1 MKKKVLLLVISVG
14 FLAQSGFGAV
24 IFSFSPSGPTSV
36 TPGTTFNE
44 TLQLQITNQS
54 LQVVGFDTILE
65 ALNPQNLTS
74 TDGLFAVVGITSEQ
88 AAWDVR
94 SGTPS
99 FPEILT
105 GANSDHTGF
114 VQNAHDLG
122 FTGDIVDSSA
132 FSSPTAI
139 ETFTIS
145 VAPGTPAGLYTFQ
158 TTGQYTSS
166 LGGITS
172 RFSDIGTATG
182 TLAVDTPGTFSI
194 TVGAVPIPEPAT
206 WSLLGF
212 GGIASLGLKLL
223 RARRKD

>member
-1 MKKKVLLLVISVG
+1 MKKTALLLVISVG

-65 ALNPQNLTS
+65 ALNPQSGNS
-74 TDGLFAVVGITSEQ
+74 TDGFFAIAGANSDQ
-88 AAWDVR
+88 AAWDTR
-94 SGTPS
+94 SGVPS

-114 VQNAHDLG
+114 VQNAHDVG

-132 FSSPTAI
+132 FSSANAI
-139 ETFTIS
+139 ATFTIS
-145 VAPGTPAGLYTFQ
+145 VAPGTPNGIYVFQ
-158 TTGQYTSS
+158 TTGPYTSS
-166 LGGITS
+166 LGGATS

-182 TLAVDTPGTFSI
+182 TLAVDEPATFSI